1 MIYDAEEELYHSCC
15 ICYRD
20 RPRLINPCRCGLQYH
35 QLCLLKYIRSRLT
48 VMKSSLNLSQIR
60 CGDCHDQIRFKLHK
74 NVRCSCRYFLGRMQ
88 NKECSASMIVFFIML
103 VIAVVL
109 CLILTISVEKGT
121 VIFWVLLVLE
131 SLVLIGLFIVMYYFA
146 EKNFTYMEIT
156 LVRVYAMAELM
167 RSNNTTESE
176 ADSPILAPNI
186 EIVIEGL
193 R

>member
-1 MIYDAEEELYHSCC
+1 M
-15 ICYRD
+15 
-20 RPRLINPCRCGLQYH
+20 
-35 QLCLLKYIRSRLT
+35 
-48 VMKSSLNLSQIR
+48 V
-60 CGDCHDQIRFKLHK
+60 
-74 NVRCSCRYFLGRMQ
+74 
-88 NKECSASMIVFFIML
+88 VFFIML
-103 VIAVVL
+103 VLAVVL